1 VTTIGDV
8 QRVEDRAFG
17 DWIGFSAVATAASAA
32 IVLANP
38 LYGIGRSVVAAAII
52 VALYPVYWFLARPSR
67 SGLRSNS
74 WRAWTYAAIAVIG
87 YLAAIALTDWANVA
101 LFVLSPQVFLLF
113 TFLPAC
119 AVIVLLNVGG
129 LLVRLGAGEITL
141 ADLAG
146 TAAITVLLIAISIYF
161 SNRITAVTKESK
173 ERGLLIDRLRLQ
185 QAEIAQLSEQQGAA
199 AERERIAREMHDTLA
214 QGFTSIVT
222 LGHAVQAELAADPD
236 SARRHIEL
244 MTVTAQENLQESRR
258 IIAALTPG
266 RLAED
271 SLDRALR
278 RVTAR
283 FEDETGVPAAYTV
296 TGEPRPAPP
305 TVEVVALRVLQEAL
319 ANVRKHA
326 GARSVSV
333 DLAYEPD
340 ALRLRVADDGRG
352 FDADAPHDGYGLDGM
367 NARVREA
374 GGRFEL
380 SARPGA
386 GTTLSATL
394 PAAVVSPAAATHSTA
409 ASTAPT
415 SPEEQLP

>member
-1 VTTIGDV
+1 MTTSGDA

-17 DWIGFSAVATAASAA
+17 DWIGYSAVATVASAA
-32 IVLANP
+32 IILANP
-38 LYGIGRSVVAAAII
+38 LYGFGRSAAAAAIV

-74 WRAWTYAAIAVIG
+74 WRAWTYIAIAVVA
-87 YLAAIALTDWANVA
+87 YLGAIALTDWANVA
-101 LFVLSPQVFLLF
+101 LFVLSPQIFLLL
-113 TFLPAC
+113 TFVPAC
-119 AVIVLLNVGG
+119 TVIVVLNLGG
-129 LLVRLGAGEITL
+129 LVVRLGVGEISV

-146 TAAITVLLIAISIYF
+146 TAGITLLVIAMSIYF

-222 LGHAVQAELAADPD
+222 LGHAVQAELETDPGA
-236 SARRHIEL
+236 ARRHIEL
-244 MTVTAQENLQESRR
+244 MTLTAQENLQESRR

-333 DLAYEPD
+333 ELAYEPGE
-340 ALRLRVADDGRG
+340 LRLQVADDGSG
-352 FDADAPHDGYGLDGM
+352 FDTAAPREGYGIDGM
-367 NARVREA
+367 SARVREA

-380 SARPGA
+380 SARA
-386 GTTLSATL
+386 DVGTTLSATL
-394 PAAVVSPAAATHSTA
+394 PAPTAAATGAAATATPST
-409 ASTAPT
+409 PP
-415 SPEEQLP
+415 SPEEPLP